1 MAGPNLDPSRS
12 SNPEKKDSVAEAVA
26 RIVREH
32 GRASRAQ
39 VARILGLS
47 PSTVGRVA
55 DRLVEQGILLEAG
68 SSQVGRTGRPSFLL
82 EFNPRVGSVLAVDLR
97 LTEAYAVR
105 ADLAGTVLAKGGRT
119 LPLQQGTADVAALLD
134 LLHGLLPEGSQGP
147 PLHAIVLGAPSIV
160 DSTTG
165 EVEWAPSLGWKNL
178 PLGQVIGDEFRVPVR
193 VENDVNLAALGEF
206 WKGIAQGTR
215 NMVFVSIGTGIGAGI
230 VIEGKLYHGASHA
243 AGEVSYFVSD
253 INTLRDN
260 AGQIGT
266 LEMRV
271 GREGI
276 IRLSHLLAQRYPA
289 SRLADLIRQVEGDLR
304 AQDVFSL
311 ALEGDPA
318 AQVVFREAV
327 DLLSVVICNLSVVLD
342 PEVIVLGGPSDWK
355 WSALVDAIRA
365 RIGAALLRP
374 VNLQPTALGRDAVV
388 LGAVYLALDA
398 NQVFP
403 KRRHQGGLS
412 GPS

>member
-1 MAGPNLDPSRS
+1 LF
-12 SNPEKKDSVAEAVA
+12 SNGLPHPARKDRVAALIVG
-26 RIVREH
+26 IVREH

-39 VARILGLS
+39 IARLLGLS

-55 DRLVEQGILLEAG
+55 DKLVEQRLLLEAG
-68 SSQVGRTGRPSFLL
+68 SSQVGHTGRPSILL

-105 ADLAGTVLAKGGRT
+105 ADLAGTVLAKGVR
-119 LPLQQGTADVAALLD
+119 PLSLHQGSADVAGLLD
-134 LLHGLLPEGSQGP
+134 LLHDLLQDDRESP
-147 PLHAIVLGAPSIV
+147 PLHAIVVGAPSIV
-160 DSTTG
+160 DSATG

-178 PLGQVIGDEFRVPVR
+178 PLGTVIREEFRVPVL
-193 VENDVNLAALGEF
+193 VGNDVNLAALGEF
-206 WKGIAQGTR
+206 WKGIAYGTR
-215 NMVFVSIGTGIGAGI
+215 NMVFVSVGTGIGAGI
-230 VIEGKLYHGASHA
+230 VIDGKLYHGASHA
-243 AGEVSYFVSD
+243 AGEVAYFVSD
-253 INTLRDN
+253 INTLLDN

-289 SRLADLIRQVEGDLR
+289 SRLADLIHQVGRELC

-327 DLLSVVICNLSVVLD
+327 DLLSIVICNLSVVLD
-342 PEVIVLGGPSDWK
+342 PDVIVLGGPSDWK

-365 RIGAALLRP
+365 RIGSALLRP
-374 VNLQPTALGRDAVV
+374 VNLRPSALGRDAVV
-388 LGAVYLALDA
+388 LGAVYLALEA
-398 NQVFP
+398 NEVLP
-403 KRRHQGGLS
+403 R
-412 GPS
+412 